1 MILKSFLVEKNIS
14 LLDKYT
20 FVLFYG
26 ENAGLKDEI
35 KFEIKKKYKN
45 YEQINLHQDEIIKNE
60 KLLDEQIHNVSLFS
74 KNKLIFINEVSDKIE
89 KKITENIEKKEGNKI
104 LLFAQSLDK
113 KSNLRNLFEKNKETA
128 IIPCYQ
134 DNHRTLLECIRKKL
148 QGFSGVSQ
156 EIANLLIENSGF
168 DRKVLYNEINKIKSL
183 FLDKK
188 INLEKVSGLLNNAY
202 NVDFDKLRDSCFEG
216 DKKKL
221 NQCLG
226 NMILQNEDAY
236 FYLGSLNKRIEK
248 LFQLQSQYG
257 VDKNMEMAVENMKP
271 KIFWKDK
278 PIFLKQIKKWNSEK
292 LKKAK
297 EVVIET
303 EIKMKTK
310 LNNYNNILIKY
321 LLIRLYQIADS
332 TS

>member
-14 LLDKYT
+14 LLDKYS

-26 ENAGLKDEI
+26 ENTGLKDEI

-45 YEQINLHQDEIIKNE
+45 YEQINLLQDEIVKNE
-60 KLLDEQIHNVSLFS
+60 KLLDEQIHNTSLFS

-104 LLFAQSLDK
+104 LLFTQSLDK
-113 KSNLRNLFEKNKETA
+113 KSNLRSLFEKNKETA

-134 DNHRTLLECIRKKL
+134 DNHRTLLECLKKKL

-156 EIANLLIENSGF
+156 EVANLLIENSGF

-202 NVDFDKLRDSCFEG
+202 NIDFDKLRDSCFEG

-226 NMILQNEDAY
+226 NIILQNEDAY
-236 FYLGSLNKRIEK
+236 FYLGSLNQRIQK
-248 LFQLQSQYG
+248 LSQLQSQYG

-297 EVVIET
+297 EIVIET

-310 LNNYNNILIKY
+310 LNNYNGILIKY

>member
-14 LLDKYT
+14 LLDKYS

-89 KKITENIEKKEGNKI
+89 KKIAENIEKKEGNKI

-202 NVDFDKLRDSCFEG
+202 NVDLDKLRDSCFEG